1 MQLLILHNIIDA
13 LVLCWDFLTRMG
25 ARMECAGLSVTI
37 SVCSAG
43 QSRAREKL
51 SVAIVE
57 RAANFSE
64 EDVDEFL
71 RSELTSLGSV
81 QGTSTVAVHRITM
94 KDDQPVKQRYYP
106 KNPKMQVEINAKV
119 DELLEK

>member
-1 MQLLILHNIIDA
+1 
-13 LVLCWDFLTRMG
+13 
-25 ARMECAGLSVTI
+25 MECAGLSVTI

-106 KNPKMQVEINAKV
+106 KNPKMQVEINANV
-119 DELLEK
+119 DELLEKGCIELSKSPYSSPIVMVTKKTGQWRL

>member
-1 MQLLILHNIIDA
+1 
-13 LVLCWDFLTRMG
+13 
-25 ARMECAGLSVTI
+25 MECAGLSVTI